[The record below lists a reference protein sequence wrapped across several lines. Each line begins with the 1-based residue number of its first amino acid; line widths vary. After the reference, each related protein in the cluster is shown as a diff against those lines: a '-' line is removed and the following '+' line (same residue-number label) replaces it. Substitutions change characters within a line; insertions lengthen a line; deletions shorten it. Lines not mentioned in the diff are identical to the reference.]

1 MFILNCSGMTERV
14 VGDRRYFGKFLPP
27 TLWGGNTL
35 TCTGPPLTL
44 QLPLST
50 SMAVNVF
57 NTSVTNE
64 NLSRHEMLA
73 WVNGNLQSQ
82 IGKVEELGTG
92 AAYCQMMDMLFP
104 GEVFHLFRIWDILSA
119 NGRVLLI
126 SKCKLMDWSI
136 QGVQYLNIN

>member
-1 MFILNCSGMTERV
+1 
-14 VGDRRYFGKFLPP
+14 
-27 TLWGGNTL
+27 
-35 TCTGPPLTL
+35 
-44 QLPLST
+44 
-50 SMAVNVF
+50 
-57 NTSVTNE
+57 
-64 NLSRHEMLA
+64 MLA
-73 WVNGNLQSQ
+73 WVNTNLQSQ
-82 IGKVEELGTG
+82 LGKVEELGTG